1 MKFGII
7 GFGKMG
13 SSILSGM
20 IDNKIVNK
28 NDVLIYD
35 TFAPTCERI
44 KEQGYLVANSI
55 QDVFNNSS
63 CVLFSVKPQELQNVF
78 KEVEFDK
85 EIKILTIMAGVKIQT
100 FANKFT
106 KSKICR
112 VMPNT
117 CAMIGKSASSVCFD
131 NNCTELD
138 KQYFTKIVSSFGSVS
153 IIDESLMDEVIPL
166 AGSFTAYA
174 YYYIKSF
181 VDSAIKRGVPEDIAK
196 TLVVESMI
204 GSAEMVKVS
213 GKDLQTLINDVC
225 SKGGTTLAGL
235 KVLQDNN
242 LEQIVHDCSVAC
254 AERSKELGKN

>member
-13 SSILSGM
+13 SSVLAGM
-20 IDNKIVNK
+20 LKQDIINK
-28 NDVLIYD
+28 NDVIIYD
-35 TFAPTCERI
+35 TYAPTCDNL
-44 KEQGYLVANSI
+44 KNQGYLVAENI
-55 QDVFNNSS
+55 QQLFNVSN

-78 KEVEFDK
+78 KEVEFLN
-85 EIKILTIMAGVKIQT
+85 EIKILTIMAGVKIST
-100 FANKFT
+100 FANKFP
-106 KSKICR
+106 KAKVCR

-131 NNCTELD
+131 ANCSLED
-138 KQYFTKIVSSFGSVS
+138 KEVFTKIVSSFGSVS

-181 VDSAIKRGVPEDIAK
+181 VDSAVKRGVDEEVAK
-196 TLVVESMI
+196 NLVVESMI
-204 GSAEMVKVS
+204 GSAEMVKQS

-235 KVLQDNN
+235 KVLEDNKVN
-242 LEQIVHDCSVAC
+242 EIIHNCSVAC

>member
-7 GFGKMG
+7 GYGKMG
-13 SSILSGM
+13 SSVLMGM
-20 IDNKIVNK
+20 INNNIVDK
-28 NDVLIYD
+28 KDVIIYD
-35 TFAPTCERI
+35 TYTPTCEMV
-44 KEQGYLVANSI
+44 KNQGYIVASSI
-55 QDVFNNSS
+55 QELFDNSN

-78 KEVEFDK
+78 AEVIFDK
-85 EIKILTIMAGVKIQT
+85 EIKILTIMAGVKIDT
-100 FANKFT
+100 FAKKFINA
-106 KSKICR
+106 KICR

-131 NNCTELD
+131 TNCNEQD
-138 KQYFTKIVSSFGSVS
+138 KDFFINIVNSFGSVS
-153 IIDESLMDEVIPL
+153 IIEESLMDEVIPL

-196 TLVVESMI
+196 NLVVESMI

-242 LEQIVHDCSVAC
+242 MEQIIHECSVAC
-254 AERSKELGKN
+254 AERSKELGKK